1 MPVRLLPLLEV
12 ANATIPLAKMCTLSA
27 SSARSRSGP
36 SIMFTANEA
45 YGDLIRLSLSGD
57 GDEETLTRIPLGT
70 PSAQGG
76 IDEPT
81 LQDLLFRYPQ
91 TLPIASID
99 AAYDAAVP
107 VCREL
112 STPAGYVDAL
122 GRLTLAEFKLW
133 RNPQARREV
142 IGQILDYAKEI
153 ASWSYEDLQ
162 REVSK
167 SLKRPGNV
175 LFDLVRATDPSVDE
189 GVFVDNVTRHLRRGE
204 FLLLIVGDGIR
215 EGVENIVDFV
225 QKHSGLHFNLAL
237 VEAALYRDTDEHV
250 IVQPR
255 VLCRTEIVRR
265 VVFEAGE
272 TRDILPDD
280 PEGEDVLSDLQR
292 ENLRFWTAVLEN
304 LAFSDATVDIPDV
317 TKESTLYVKVRN
329 SGFGDWGL
337 SFVGYLYRGSPHI
350 GCYLTCRKDIPQA
363 VRVYEQVE
371 ATLEKLRQR
380 LGDDLQT
387 WKNSNGRPRIGYRRR
402 DGLPFGAADS
412 SPDFQESV
420 RWMREKLDVLV
431 SNVYPRLQV
440 LLSGSA

>member
-1 MPVRLLPLLEV
+1 
-12 ANATIPLAKMCTLSA
+12 
-27 SSARSRSGP
+27 
-36 SIMFTANEA
+36 MFTANEA

-57 GDEETLTRIPLGT
+57 GNEETLTRIPLGT
-70 PSAQGG
+70 PTAQGG
-76 IDEPT
+76 IDEST
-81 LQDLLFRYPQ
+81 LQKLLFRFPQ

-99 AAYDAAVP
+99 AAYGGAVP

-122 GRLTLAEFKLW
+122 YVNALGRLTLAEFQLW

-142 IGQILDYAKEI
+142 IGQILNYAKEL

-204 FLLLIVGDGIR
+204 FL
-215 EGVENIVDFV
+215 
-225 QKHSGLHFNLAL
+225 
-237 VEAALYRDTDEHV
+237 
-250 IVQPR
+250 
-255 VLCRTEIVRR
+255 
-265 VVFEAGE
+265 
-272 TRDILPDD
+272 
-280 PEGEDVLSDLQR
+280 
-292 ENLRFWTAVLEN
+292 RFWTAVLEN
-304 LAFSDATVDIPDV
+304 FAFSDATVDIPDV
-317 TKESTLYVKVRN
+317 AKESALYVKVRN

-337 SFVGYLYRGSPHI
+337 SFVGYLYCGSPHV

-363 VRVYEQVE
+363 VRVYEQIE
-371 ATLEKLRQR
+371 ATLDELRQKM
-380 LGDDLQT
+380 GDDLQT

-412 SPDFQESV
+412 SPDFQQSV
-420 RWMREKLDVLV
+420 RWMRDKLDLLV
-431 SNVYPRLQV
+431 SDLHPRLQV
-440 LLSGSA
+440 MLSGSSYGERSSMSVPMRLGV

>member
-1 MPVRLLPLLEV
+1 M
-12 ANATIPLAKMCTLSA
+12 S
-27 SSARSRSGP
+27 
-36 SIMFTANEA
+36 TANEA
-45 YGDLIRLSLSGD
+45 HGDLIRLNLSAD
-57 GDEETLTRIPLGT
+57 SHKETLMRIPLGT

-76 IDEPT
+76 IDEST

-91 TLPIASID
+91 TLPIATID
-99 AAYDAAVP
+99 AAYDNAVP

-112 STPAGYVDAL
+112 STPAGYVDALYVNEL

-153 ASWSYEDLQ
+153 ASWGYEDLQ

-175 LFDLVRATDPSVDE
+175 LFDLVRATDPDVDE

-204 FLLLIVGDGIR
+204 FLLLIIGDGIR

-225 QKHSGLHFNLAL
+225 QKHSGFHFNLAL
-237 VEAALYRDTDEHV
+237 VEAALYRDRDDHV

-265 VVFEAGE
+265 VVYEAGE
-272 TRDILPDD
+272 SLEILPDD
-280 PEGEDVLSDLQR
+280 AEREDVLSDLQR
-292 ENLRFWTAVLEN
+292 ENLRFWTAVLEDF
-304 LAFSDATVDIPDV
+304 AFSDVTVDIPDV
-317 TKESTLYVKVRN
+317 TKESALYVKVRN

-337 SFVGYLYRGSPHI
+337 SFVGYLYRGSPHV
-350 GCYLTCRKDIPQA
+350 GCNLTCRKDIPQA
-363 VRVYEQVE
+363 VRVYEKIE
-371 ATLEKLRQR
+371 ATLDELRQTM
-380 LGDDLQT
+380 GDDLQT
-387 WKNSNGRPRIGYRRR
+387 WKNSSGRPRIGFQRR

-431 SNVYPRLQV
+431 SNVYPRLQD

>member
-1 MPVRLLPLLEV
+1 
-12 ANATIPLAKMCTLSA
+12 
-27 SSARSRSGP
+27 
-36 SIMFTANEA
+36 MFTANEA
-45 YGDLIRLSLSGD
+45 YGDLIRLNLSGD

-70 PSAQGG
+70 PSVQGG
-76 IDEPT
+76 IDEST
-81 LQDLLFRYPQ
+81 LQELLFRYPQ

-112 STPAGYVDAL
+112 STPA
-122 GRLTLAEFKLW
+122 
-133 RNPQARREV
+133 
-142 IGQILDYAKEI
+142 
-153 ASWSYEDLQ
+153 
-162 REVSK
+162 
-167 SLKRPGNV
+167 GNV

-237 VEAALYRDTDEHV
+237 VEAALYRDTAEHV

-280 PEGEDVLSDLQR
+280 AEGEDVLSDLQR
-292 ENLRFWTAVLEN
+292 ENVRFWTAVLEN
-304 LAFSDATVDIPDV
+304 FAFSDATVDIPDV

-363 VRVYEQVE
+363 VRVYEQTE
-371 ATLEKLRQR
+371 ATLGELRQKM
-380 LGDDLQT
+380 GDDLQT

-402 DGLPFGAADS
+402 DGLPFGAAES

-420 RWMREKLDVLV
+420 RWMRDKLDLLV
-431 SNVYPRLQV
+431 SDLYPRLQV
-440 LLSGSA
+440 MLLGSA

>member
-1 MPVRLLPLLEV
+1 MV
-12 ANATIPLAKMCTLSA
+12 
-27 SSARSRSGP
+27 
-36 SIMFTANEA
+36 TANEA
-45 YGDLIRLSLSGD
+45 HGDLIRLSLSAD
-57 GDEETLTRIPLGT
+57 SDEETLTRIPLGA
-70 PSAQGG
+70 PSAQGS
-76 IDEPT
+76 IDEST

-91 TLPIASID
+91 TLPIATID
-99 AAYDAAVP
+99 AAYDNAVP

-112 STPAGYVDAL
+112 FTPAGYVDALYVNAL

-153 ASWSYEDLQ
+153 ASWGYEDLQ

-175 LFDLVRATDPSVDE
+175 LFDLVRATDPDVDE

-204 FLLLIVGDGIR
+204 FLLLIIGDGIR

-237 VEAALYRDTDEHV
+237 VEAALYRDRDDHV

-272 TRDILPDD
+272 SREILPDD
-280 PEGEDVLSDLQR
+280 AEREDVLSDLQR
-292 ENLRFWTAVLEN
+292 ENLRFWTAVLEDF
-304 LAFSDATVDIPDV
+304 AFSDVTVDVPDV
-317 TKESTLYVKVRN
+317 TKESALYVKVRN

-337 SFVGYLYRGSPHI
+337 SFVGYLYRGSPHV

-363 VRVYEQVE
+363 VRVYEKVE
-371 ATLEKLRQR
+371 ATLDELRQTM
-380 LGDDLQT
+380 GDDLQA
-387 WKNSNGRPRIGYRRR
+387 WKNSNGRPRIGFQRS
-402 DGLPFGAADS
+402 DGLPFGAADN
-412 SPDFQESV
+412 SPDFQQSV
-420 RWMREKLDVLV
+420 RWMREKLDQLV
-431 SNVYPRLQV
+431 SDFYPRLQMM
-440 LLSGSA
+440 LSGSA

>member
-1 MPVRLLPLLEV
+1 MVPVGLLALLEI
-12 ANATIPLAKMCTLSA
+12 AYATNPARQDVYTLRLQRPLAKS
-27 SSARSRSGP
+27 P

-57 GDEETLTRIPLGT
+57 GGEETLTRIPLGT

-76 IDEPT
+76 IDEST
-81 LQDLLFRYPQ
+81 LQELLFRYPQ

-122 GRLTLAEFKLW
+122 YVNALGRLTLAEFKLW

-142 IGQILDYAKEI
+142 IGQILDYAKEV
-153 ASWSYEDLQ
+153 ASWNYEDLQ

-189 GVFVDNVTRHLRRGE
+189 SVFVDNVTRHLRRGE
-204 FLLLIVGDGIR
+204 FL
-215 EGVENIVDFV
+215 
-225 QKHSGLHFNLAL
+225 
-237 VEAALYRDTDEHV
+237 
-250 IVQPR
+250 
-255 VLCRTEIVRR
+255 
-265 VVFEAGE
+265 
-272 TRDILPDD
+272 
-280 PEGEDVLSDLQR
+280 
-292 ENLRFWTAVLEN
+292 RFWTAVLEN
-304 LAFSDATVDIPDV
+304 FAFSDATVDIPDV

-363 VRVYEQVE
+363 VRVFEQVE
-371 ATLEKLRQR
+371 ATLDELRQKM
-380 LGDDLQT
+380 GDDLQT
-387 WKNSNGRPRIGYRRR
+387 WKNTNGRPRIGYRRR

-420 RWMREKLDVLV
+420 RWMREKLDVLI
-431 SNVYPRLQV
+431 SSIYPRLQE
-440 LLSGSA
+440 LQSGSA